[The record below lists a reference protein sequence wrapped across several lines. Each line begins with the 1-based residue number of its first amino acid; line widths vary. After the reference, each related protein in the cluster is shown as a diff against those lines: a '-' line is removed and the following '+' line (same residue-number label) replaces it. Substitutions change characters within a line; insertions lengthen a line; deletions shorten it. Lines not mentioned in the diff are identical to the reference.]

1 MLRLLIDQ
9 DFDHDILRG
18 LLRRIP
24 ELDFVTA
31 YEEGLIETEDP
42 ELLRW
47 AAKNE
52 RLLATHDRS
61 TMPVHA
67 SSLLEQGE
75 QVAGIVIVP
84 RQLAM
89 AKSIEDL
96 ELIVVCSNQEDWLN
110 SIEYLPL

>member
-18 LLRRIP
+18 LLRGIP
-24 ELDFVTA
+24 ALDFVTA
-31 YEEGLIETEDP
+31 YEEGLSETEDP

-47 AAKNE
+47 AANNG
-52 RLLATHDRS
+52 RVLATHDRS

-67 SSLLEQGE
+67 SSLIEDGE
-75 QVAGIVIVP
+75 QFAGIIVVP

-89 AKSIEDL
+89 AKTIEDL
-96 ELIVVCSNQEDWLN
+96 ELIVACSQQEEWLN
-110 SIEYLPL
+110 RIEYLPL